1 MSKLTTALA
10 ITSIALIA
18 AQPSDAQADVPYGP
32 AGCGLGHMVVG
43 ADPGIVQLV
52 AMTTNGVFSNQMFGI
67 TSGTLGCD
75 VGGTGSAMIFIQAN
89 REAVA
94 KDMSRGSG
102 DTLSSLAEIGGCSN
116 PDALSSYLQTNFDL
130 VFTDVTVSDQSV
142 GERVVALMTDNQDLQ
157 CTEL

>member
-1 MSKLTTALA
+1 MNKLTTALA
-10 ITSIALIA
+10 VTTIAFVSL
-18 AQPSDAQADVPYGP
+18 QSNDAQADVPYGP

-43 ADPGIVQLV
+43 PDPGIKQIF
-52 AMTTNGVFSNQMFGI
+52 AMTTNGVFANQTFGI
-67 TSGTLGCD
+67 TTGTLGCD
-75 VGGTGSAMIFIQAN
+75 VGGSGSAKIFIQSN

-102 DTLSSLAEIGGCSN
+102 DTLNNLAEIGGCSN

-130 VFTDVTVSDQSV
+130 VFTDVTVSDQAV
-142 GERVVALMTDNQDLQ
+142 GERVVALMEDNQALQ